1 MTTEEN
7 VPFVASPELLEAAK
21 AAVAAIEARPS
32 AQRHPMGKMINC
44 LVCGERHREVGHTAF
59 VEKFDPTGKKTVT
72 VEQITTRCV
81 QKFTS
86 TYGNQHDGYQML
98 KEVEDADGNVSM
110 VPALRTFGEDGERP
124 TLKQVVGAPRKQGFS
139 ANRIKAHSSKMKLLF
154 IERTREAFVDL
165 GFDIEETDRDKHS
178 KNLQEAR
185 EEAAR
190 RIRADHKAAKS
201 LKRFV
206 AEHTRRINRGLEN
219 HGSRYVNRDRTI
231 LYKAE
236 RITR

>member
-7 VPFVASPELLEAAK
+7 VPFVASDALLEAAK
-21 AAVAAIEARPS
+21 AAVAAVQARPS
-32 AQRHPMGKMINC
+32 GQRHPMGKMINC
-44 LVCGERHREVGHTAF
+44 PVCETRHREVGQTTF

-81 QKFTS
+81 QKFTNRIGD
-86 TYGNQHDGYQML
+86 YELL
-98 KEVEDADGNVSM
+98 KEKEDEDGNITL
-110 VPALRTFGEDGERP
+110 VPDFRTAAPTDGTRP
-124 TLKQVVGAPRKQGFS
+124 TMKQVVGSKAVAGK
-139 ANRIKAHSSKMKLLF
+139 RIKAHPSKMKLLF

-165 GFDIEETDRDKHS
+165 GFDIDETDKEKHS
-178 KNLQEAR
+178 ANLQEAR
-185 EEAAR
+185 QEAAR
-190 RIRADHKAAKS
+190 RIRADHKEAKS

-206 AEHTRRINRGLEN
+206 AEHSLRINRGLEH
-219 HGSRYVNRDRTI
+219 HGSRYINRDRTI